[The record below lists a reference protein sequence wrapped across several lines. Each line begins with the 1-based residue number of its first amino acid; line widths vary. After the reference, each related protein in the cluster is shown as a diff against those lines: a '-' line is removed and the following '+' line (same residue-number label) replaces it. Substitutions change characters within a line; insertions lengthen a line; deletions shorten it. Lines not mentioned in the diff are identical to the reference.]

1 MQKRFLVGSLAACAV
16 ILLSGSAALAAE
28 NWIGTWKLD
37 VAKSKFSPGP
47 GPKSMTATFAA
58 TPDGIK
64 FSSDG
69 VDAEGNATH
78 TEFVSKFDGK
88 EVPYT
93 GNPNADT
100 ASPKKI
106 DANSYENP
114 WKKDGKPTTTSHAV
128 VSKDG
133 KTLTIHQTGKN
144 AKGEAVNS
152 TVVFIKQ

>member
-16 ILLSGSAALAAE
+16 ILLSGSPALAAE

>member
-37 VAKSKFSPGP
+37 VAKSKISPGP
-47 GPKSMTATFAA
+47 APKTMTATFAA

-88 EVPYT
+88 EVPYI

-114 WKKDGKPTTTSHAV
+114 WKKDGKPTMTSHAV